1 MNKYTEEVEK
11 VFRAI
16 KAPYPN
22 FVVDLIEYPGHLG
35 LRVYRPN
42 ILKFKQGEKV
52 ALATYLYELRDA
64 IRKVGAGCEI
74 EGVENEPPARE
85 RVSAARERL
94 LRGRENL
101 GESPEPG
108 GLFLPG
114 DIHSARG

>member
-11 VFRAI
+11 VFKTI
-16 KAPYPN
+16 QPPYPN

-42 ILKFKQGEKV
+42 ILKFKQAEKV

-64 IRKVGAGCEI
+64 IRKVTGCEI

-85 RVSAARERL
+85 RVSAARESL
-94 LRGRENL
+94 LRRRETM
-101 GESPEPG
+101 GDSGEPG
-108 GLFLPG
+108 GLLLPG
-114 DIHSARG
+114 DFHSARN